1 MEERMPAFATHEIFG
16 EEALEETG
24 GRLSELVHKHKEVFR
39 LGCQGPDLFFFNPFM
54 KHVHHKV
61 NLGSRLHTSEVNRFF
76 EVYMEELL
84 ALSSKQG
91 LEIGISYFL
100 GFISHYTLDTQMHPY
115 IFAKSG
121 YRPEEPDVA
130 RKAFPAHQR
139 LEAVI
144 DRKMLMA
151 KKGIMPSGYYPEK
164 RVKLSEAELC
174 VVARLMSRT
183 LQRIYHIMIFDENIK
198 ASYRCMR
205 GVIRQVYDHTGRK
218 RQQIRKFESQVLGRP
233 VIANMAVADQM
244 PDPRDAM
251 NDRGRQWTSPW
262 NPEETYH
269 SSVWEMYDVALERYQ
284 EYYGQVESLLCGLL
298 QRMKFVEQHK
308 SRAGNAKQFLEERIS
323 KVVTGLENRNYHTG
337 KNK

>member
-1 MEERMPAFATHEIFG
+1 MPAFATHEIFG
-16 EEALEETG
+16 EEALAETG
-24 GRLSELVHKHKEVFR
+24 GKLADIVEKHKEVFR

-54 KHVHHKV
+54 KRVHRKV

-84 ALSSKQG
+84 ALSNKQG

-100 GFISHYTLDTQMHPY
+100 GFLSHYTLDTQMHPY
-115 IFAKSG
+115 VFARSG
-121 YRPEEPDVA
+121 YRTEKPDAA
-130 RKAFPAHQR
+130 RRAFPAHQR

-144 DRKMLMA
+144 DQKMLMA

-164 RVKLSEAELC
+164 RIHVTEAELC

-183 LQRIYHIMIFDENIK
+183 LQRIYHLMIFDENIK

-218 RQQIRKFESQVLGRP
+218 RQQIRSFEAKVLGWP

-251 NDRGRQWTSPW
+251 NDRGRKWTSPW
-262 NPEETYH
+262 DTEETSR
-269 SSVWEMYDVALERYQ
+269 SSVWEMYDIALERYQ
-284 EYYGQVESLLCGLL
+284 EYYEKVESLLCGLL
-298 QRMKFVEQHK
+298 QRIRFVEQHK
-308 SRAGNAKQFLEERIS
+308 SRAGNAKQFLGERIS
-323 KVVTGLENRNYHTG
+323 KVATGLENRDYHTG

>member
-84 ALSSKQG
+84 ALSGKQG

-121 YRPEEPDVA
+121 YHPEEPDA
-130 RKAFPAHQR
+130 SRKAFPAHQR

-164 RVKLSEAELC
+164 RIRLSEAELC

-183 LQRIYHIMIFDENIK
+183 
-198 ASYRCMR
+198 
-205 GVIRQVYDHTGRK
+205 
-218 RQQIRKFESQVLGRP
+218 
-233 VIANMAVADQM
+233 
-244 PDPRDAM
+244 
-251 NDRGRQWTSPW
+251 
-262 NPEETYH
+262 
-269 SSVWEMYDVALERYQ
+269 
-284 EYYGQVESLLCGLL
+284 
-298 QRMKFVEQHK
+298 
-308 SRAGNAKQFLEERIS
+308 
-323 KVVTGLENRNYHTG
+323 
-337 KNK
+337 

>member
-24 GRLSELVHKHKEVFR
+24 GRLSELVHQHKEVFR

-54 KHVHHKV
+54 KRVHHKV

-84 ALSSKQG
+84 ALSNKQA

-121 YRPEEPDVA
+121 YHPEEPDGG

-144 DRKMLMA
+144 DQKMLMA

-164 RVKLSEAELC
+164 RIKLSEAELC

-183 LQRIYHIMIFDENIK
+183 LQRIYHIMIFDENI
-198 ASYRCMR
+198 
-205 GVIRQVYDHTGRK
+205 HT
-218 RQQIRKFESQVLGRP
+218 V
-233 VIANMAVADQM
+233 V
-244 PDPRDAM
+244 
-251 NDRGRQWTSPW
+251 
-262 NPEETYH
+262 
-269 SSVWEMYDVALERYQ
+269 
-284 EYYGQVESLLCGLL
+284 CG
-298 QRMKFVEQHK
+298 
-308 SRAGNAKQFLEERIS
+308 A
-323 KVVTGLENRNYHTG
+323 
-337 KNK
+337 

>member
-1 MEERMPAFATHEIFG
+1 MPAFATHEIFG

-121 YRPEEPDVA
+121 YRPEEPDAA

-151 KKGIMPSGYYPEK
+151 
-164 RVKLSEAELC
+164 
-174 VVARLMSRT
+174 
-183 LQRIYHIMIFDENIK
+183 
-198 ASYRCMR
+198 
-205 GVIRQVYDHTGRK
+205 
-218 RQQIRKFESQVLGRP
+218 RP
-233 VIANMAVADQM
+233 AQA
-244 PDPRDAM
+244 
-251 NDRGRQWTSPW
+251 
-262 NPEETYH
+262 
-269 SSVWEMYDVALERYQ
+269 
-284 EYYGQVESLLCGLL
+284 
-298 QRMKFVEQHK
+298 
-308 SRAGNAKQFLEERIS
+308 AGP
-323 KVVTGLENRNYHTG
+323 
-337 KNK
+337 